1 MKTTVFLIAS
11 VAALLLACGQS
22 EEAAAPANTLVVP
35 QRQQAEPAPAALPV
49 ETPPAL
55 QAEATPRPEDTPL
68 VEAAPAPQ
76 PAAAPVPRPAA
87 PGKPAPGKP
96 AAARPDAADR
106 AQSAPAAESAD
117 AAAASAVKPDPAHG
131 QQVYRQACAFC
142 HDKGVA
148 GAPKAGDDAAWGPR
162 LAQGID
168 TLYASALQGKG
179 AMPARGGNPALA
191 DADVKAAVDHLLAAQ
206 SR

>member
-11 VAALLLACGQS
+11 AAALLLACGQA

-35 QRQQAEPAPAALPV
+35 QRPQAEPAPAALPV

-55 QAEATPRPEDTPL
+55 QAEAAPRPEDTPL

-87 PGKPAPGKP
+87 PGKPA
-96 AAARPDAADR
+96 AARPDAADR
-106 AQSAPAAESAD
+106 AQSAPAAEPAD
-117 AAAASAVKPDPAHG
+117 AAAASAVKSDLAHG

-148 GAPKAGDDAAWGPR
+148 GAPKAGDAAAWGPR

>member
-1 MKTTVFLIAS
+1 MKATVSLIAS
-11 VAALLLACGQS
+11 ATALLLACGKA
-22 EEAAAPANTLVVP
+22 EEAAAPAGTLVVP
-35 QRQQAEPAPAALPV
+35 ERPQAEPAPVALPV
-49 ETPPAL
+49 ETPPAP
-55 QAEATPRPEDTPL
+55 QAEAAPRPEATPAAEATP
-68 VEAAPAPQ
+68 AP
-76 PAAAPVPRPAA
+76 PAAVPAPRPAT
-87 PGKPAPGKP
+87 PSKP

-106 AQSAPAAESAD
+106 AQSAPAAEPAD
-117 AAAASAVKPDPAHG
+117 EAVASAVKPDPAHG
-131 QQVYRQACAFC
+131 QHVYRQACAFC

-148 GAPKAGDDAAWGPR
+148 GAPKAGDAAAWGPR

-191 DADVKAAVDHLLAAQ
+191 DPDVRAAVDHLAAQ

>member
-1 MKTTVFLIAS
+1 MKATVFLVAS
-11 VAALLLACGQS
+11 AAALLLACGQA
-22 EEAAAPANTLVVP
+22 EEAAAPAGTRVVP
-35 QRQQAEPAPAALPV
+35 ERPQAEPAPAALPV

-55 QAEATPRPEDTPL
+55 QAEAAPRPEDTPI

-76 PAAAPVPRPAA
+76 PAAVPAPRPAT
-87 PGKPAPGKP
+87 PGRP

-106 AQSAPAAESAD
+106 AQSAPAAEPVD

-148 GAPKAGDDAAWGPR
+148 GAPKLGDAAAWGPR

-191 DADVKAAVDHLLAAQ
+191 DPDVKAAVDHLAAQ

>member
-11 VAALLLACGQS
+11 ATALLLACGQA
-22 EEAAAPANTLVVP
+22 EEAAVAQV
-35 QRQQAEPAPAALPV
+35 ALPV
-49 ETPPAL
+49 ETPPVL
-55 QAEATPRPEDTPL
+55 QAAAAPEPEDTPA

-76 PAAAPVPRPAA
+76 PATAPAPRPA
-87 PGKPAPGKP
+87 KPSKP
-96 AAARPDAADR
+96 AAAQPDAADR
-106 AQSAPAAESAD
+106 AQPAPAAKPAD
-117 AAAASAVKPDPAHG
+117 EAAASAAKSDPAHG

-148 GAPKAGDDAAWGPR
+148 GAPKAGDAAAWGPR

-191 DADVKAAVDHLLAAQ
+191 DTDVKAAVDHLAAQ

>member
-1 MKTTVFLIAS
+1 MKTTIFLIAS
-11 VAALLLACGQS
+11 AAALLLACGKA
-22 EEAAAPANTLVVP
+22 EEAAAPAGTLAVP
-35 QRQQAEPAPAALPV
+35 EPPQAEPAPVAPPV
-49 ETPPAL
+49 ETPPAP
-55 QAEATPRPEDTPL
+55 QAEAAPKPEATPAA
-68 VEAAPAPQ
+68 EATPAPQ
-76 PAAAPVPRPAA
+76 PAAAPAPRPAA
-87 PGKPAPGKP
+87 PGKPA
-96 AAARPDAADR
+96 AAEPDAADR
-106 AQSAPAAESAD
+106 AQSAAAAEPAD
-117 AAAASAVKPDPAHG
+117 AAVASAVKPDPAHG

-148 GAPKAGDDAAWGPR
+148 GAPKLGDAAAWGPR

>member
-11 VAALLLACGQS
+11 AAAMLLACGQA
-22 EEAAAPANTLVVP
+22 EEAAVP
-35 QRQQAEPAPAALPV
+35 QSPQAEPAQAALPV

-55 QAEATPRPEDTPL
+55 QAAAAPRPEVTA
-68 VEAAPAPQ
+68 VAEATPAPQ
-76 PAAAPVPRPAA
+76 PAAVPAPRPAT
-87 PGKPAPGKP
+87 PSKP

-106 AQSAPAAESAD
+106 AQPAPAAEPAD
-117 AAAASAVKPDPAHG
+117 EAVASAIKPDPVHG

-148 GAPKAGDDAAWGPR
+148 GAPKAGDVAAWGPR

-179 AMPARGGNPALA
+179 AMPARGGNPVLS
-191 DADVKAAVDHLLAAQ
+191 DTDVKAAVDHLAAQ

>member
-11 VAALLLACGQS
+11 AAAVLLACGQA
-22 EEAAAPANTLVVP
+22 EEAVVP
-35 QRQQAEPAPAALPV
+35 QLPQAEPAPVGQPV

-55 QAEATPRPEDTPL
+55 QAAAAPRPEATA
-68 VEAAPAPQ
+68 VAEATPAPQ
-76 PAAAPVPRPAA
+76 PAAAPAPRPAA
-87 PGKPAPGKP
+87 PSKP
-96 AAARPDAADR
+96 AAAQPDAADR
-106 AQSAPAAESAD
+106 AQPAPADE
-117 AAAASAVKPDPAHG
+117 AAASAAKPDPAHG

-148 GAPKAGDDAAWGPR
+148 GAPKAGDAAAWGPR
-162 LAQGID
+162 LAQGLD

-191 DADVKAAVDHLLAAQ
+191 DTDVKAAVDHLAAQ

>member
-11 VAALLLACGQS
+11 ATALLLACGKA
-22 EEAAAPANTLVVP
+22 EEAAVAQAP
-35 QRQQAEPAPAALPV
+35 QAEPAPVALPV
-49 ETPPAL
+49 ETPPVL
-55 QAEATPRPEDTPL
+55 QAAAAPKPEDTPA

-76 PAAAPVPRPAA
+76 PATAPAPRPAT
-87 PGKPAPGKP
+87 PSKP
-96 AAARPDAADR
+96 AAAQPAD
-106 AQSAPAAESAD
+106 E
-117 AAAASAVKPDPAHG
+117 AAASATKSDPAHG

-148 GAPKAGDDAAWGPR
+148 GAPKAGDAAAWGPR

-191 DADVKAAVDHLLAAQ
+191 DTDVKAAVDHLAAQ